1 MIGQKMTNSI
11 LPFMGAPRELVDN
24 VRSDQ
29 ELVMLNSP
37 AAIVLAYLPF
47 AQAYEGLEPTGG
59 IKVLAPAL
67 RPMEVYR
74 ADERTLIIKAKGGD
88 FFSCD
93 DVGPMHT
100 AYFAKASNDL
110 LRNEKFSF
118 QAGQVVILPRL
129 TVEVLSVDQ
138 NTMPAKVSF
147 TFDTPLEDKSLC
159 FYKSSGRS
167 FSPEQFTLPAVGES
181 VELPGPSYTSWS
193 DVFDFFRNAFAN
205 W

>member
-1 MIGQKMTNSI
+1 M
-11 LPFMGAPRELVDN
+11 APPRNLVDN

-37 AAIVLAYLPF
+37 CALVLTYLPF
-47 AQAYEGLEPTGG
+47 AQAYEGLEPAGG
-59 IKVLAPAL
+59 IKILTSAL
-67 RPMEVYR
+67 RFLEVYR

-88 FFSCD
+88 IFSCD
-93 DVGPMHT
+93 DIGPMHF
-100 AYFAKASNDL
+100 AYFAKTFNDL
-110 LRNEKFSF
+110 FRNEKFSF

-138 NTMPAKVSF
+138 NAMPTKVSF
-147 TFDTPLEDKSLC
+147 TFDTSLEDESFC
-159 FYKSSGRS
+159 FYKFSWRS
-167 FSPEQFTLPAVGES
+167 FSYEKFTLPAVGES
-181 VELPGPSYTSWS
+181 VELPGPPYASWS